1 MERRSFTVGVRT
13 YDGPEISISGF
24 RMPNPGK
31 QPVILWPGFTQN
43 GHFYDVMPGAG
54 SLAEFLWAK
63 EMDLWI
69 IHSRG
74 TGESTG
80 RKQPSGLDDFAA
92 EDIPAVIDY
101 VGRETNLKP
110 IYVGHSQGG
119 NTALMSLMGA
129 VKLPDGSMTVS
140 AAEAQSRQQKLKG
153 FVTLGSYLD
162 FTFSGESGLREFV
175 RTGIMVKVGKNQFCI
190 LRSSTLLKILSI
202 LKFLPVPVSLKLR
215 EKLLTNKILSIVL
228 FPLTLIFNGVAQM
241 SFWEFLYH
249 IPNASRESRRYLL
262 YRTFDG
268 TYWAMLKQHH
278 QAILNEKMLSLD
290 GKVNFSEYYG
300 SITLPTSVVVMEYD
314 TLADP
319 PEVRRVMFE
328 KLSGKPK
335 FFTEWKG
342 QGHEDFAMNP
352 QFFPHVLEAINK
364 VN

>member
-1 MERRSFTVGVRT
+1 MERRSFFVNVRIFNGQT
-13 YDGPEISISGF
+13 ITITGF

-43 GHFYDVMPGAG
+43 GHFYDVMPGEG
-54 SLAEFLWAK
+54 RLAEYLWSND
-63 EMDLWI
+63 MDLWI
-69 IHSRG
+69 VHSRG

-80 RKQPSGLDDFAA
+80 RKQPSSLDDFAA
-92 EDIPAVIDY
+92 EDIPAIISY
-101 VGRETNLKP
+101 VAKETKQKP

-119 NTALMSLMGA
+119 NTALISLMGA
-129 VKLPDGSMTVS
+129 VKLPDGSMTIS
-140 AAEAQSRQQKLKG
+140 SKEAQARQQMLKG

-162 FTFSGESGLREFV
+162 FTFSKESSLREFV
-175 RTGIMVKVGKNQFCI
+175 RRGIMVKQWCV
-190 LRSSTLLKILSI
+190 LRSSTLLSILHI
-202 LKFLPVPVSLKLR
+202 LKFLPVPVSLSLR
-215 EKLLTNKILSIVL
+215 QKLLASKGLRIVL

-290 GKVNFSEYYG
+290 GKVNFSDHYAA
-300 SITLPTSVVVMEYD
+300 ITLPTSVVVMEYD

-319 PEVRRVMFE
+319 VEVKRVMFE
-328 KLSGKPK
+328 KLSSKQK

-352 QFFPHVLEAINK
+352 EFFPQVLEAINK

>member
-1 MERRSFTVGVRT
+1 MERRSFTVDVRT
-13 YDGPEISISGF
+13 YDGKPITISGF

-43 GHFYDVMPGAG
+43 GHFYDVMPGEG
-54 SLAEFLWAK
+54 SLAEYLCSNGF
-63 EMDLWI
+63 DVWI

-80 RKQPSGLDDFAA
+80 RKQSSCLDDFAA
-92 EDIPAVIDY
+92 EDIPRVITH
-101 VGRETNLKP
+101 VAGETNLKP
-110 IYVGHSQGG
+110 VYVGHSQGG

-129 VKLPDGSMTVS
+129 VKLADGSMS
-140 AAEAQSRQQKLKG
+140 ISLAEAQSRQQQLKG

-162 FTFSGESGLREFV
+162 FTFSKESSLREFV
-175 RTGIMVKVGKNQFCI
+175 RTGIMIKVGRKQFCI
-190 LRSSTLLKILSI
+190 LRSSTLLKILHV
-202 LKFLPVPVSLKLR
+202 LTFLPVPISLPLR
-215 EKLLTNKILSIVL
+215 QKLLASKALRILL
-228 FPLTLIFNGVAQM
+228 FPLTLIFNAVAKM
-241 SFWEFLYH
+241 NFWEFLYH
-249 IPNASRESRRYLL
+249 IPNASNEMRRSLL
-262 YRTFDG
+262 YKTFDG

-319 PEVRRVMFE
+319 PEVKRVMFE

-342 QGHEDFAMNP
+342 QGHEDFAMNR
-352 QFFPHVLEAINK
+352 QFFPQVLEAIQK
-364 VN
+364 VC

>member
-1 MERRSFTVGVRT
+1 MERRSFSVDVQT
-13 YDGPEISISGF
+13 YDRKAIAISGF

-43 GHFYDVMPGAG
+43 GHFYDVMPGSG
-54 SLAEFLWAK
+54 SLAEYLWSSGL
-63 EMDLWI
+63 DLWI

-92 EDIPAVIDY
+92 EDIPAVITH
-101 VGRETNLKP
+101 VTRETKLKP

-129 VKLPDGSMTVS
+129 VKLADGSMTIS
-140 AAEAQSRQQKLKG
+140 QTEAQARQQQLKG

-162 FTFSGESGLREFV
+162 FTFSKESSLREFV
-175 RTGIMVKVGKNQFCI
+175 RKGIMINVGKREFCI
-190 LRSSTLLKILSI
+190 LRSSTLLSLLSI
-202 LKFLPVPVSLKLR
+202 LKFLPVPVGLKLR
-215 EKLLTNKILSIVL
+215 QKLLTNKALSILL
-228 FPLTLIFNGVAQM
+228 FPLTLIFNGMAQM

-249 IPNASRESRRYLL
+249 IPNASRESRRHLL
-262 YRTFDG
+262 YKTFDG

-278 QAILNEKMLSLD
+278 QAILNEKMLSRD
-290 GKVNFSEYYG
+290 GKVNFSDHYD

-314 TLADP
+314 TLADAV
-319 PEVRRVMFE
+319 EVKRVMFE
-328 KLSGKPK
+328 KLSSKEK

-352 QFFPHVLEAINK
+352 KFFPQVLDAIRK
-364 VN
+364 VF